1 MGGIYMLFITIG
13 AEQVCLGED
22 PTLAFS
28 IVTQYPT
35 NFFPGCASNERVET
49 TKNNSCDNYCSLT
62 LYFKNYRMYTL

>member
-13 AEQVCLGED
+13 AEQVCSGED

-49 TKNNSCDNYCSLT
+49 TKIIHVTIIAL
-62 LYFKNYRMYTL
+62 